1 MECITLAKL
10 ISASTI
16 GRDWIEIF
24 SHAGMKCYKLDK
36 ITQTT
41 LLPRITY

>member
-24 SHAGMKCYKLDK
+24 SQAWNEML
-36 ITQTT
+36 
-41 LLPRITY
+41 